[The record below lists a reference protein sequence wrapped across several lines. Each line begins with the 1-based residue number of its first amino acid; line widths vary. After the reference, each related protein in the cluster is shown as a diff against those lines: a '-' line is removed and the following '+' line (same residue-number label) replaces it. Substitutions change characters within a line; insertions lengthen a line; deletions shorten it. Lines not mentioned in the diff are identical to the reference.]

1 MKKLALTIAIVLM
14 AVSAAFAGP
23 KKEIRTVT
31 FESNLHCKEC
41 VRKVQENIAFEKG
54 VKSLD
59 VSLENK
65 KITVGYD
72 ASKTSPEAL
81 KAAIEKLGFTAVA
94 CHKDNCCKGEC
105 KDDCHKDGHKK
116 GDCKGDCEKHKTK

>member
-1 MKKLALTIAIVLM
+1 MKKLALTIAIVLT
-14 AVSAAFAGP
+14 AVSTTFAGP

-31 FESNLHCKEC
+31 FESNIHCKQC

-59 VSLENK
+59 VSLEDK
-65 KITVGYD
+65 RITVGYD
-72 ASKTSPEAL
+72 ASKTSPQAL

-94 CHKDNCCKGEC
+94 SQHDGCKKDECKGER
-105 KDDCHKDGHKK
+105 H
-116 GDCKGDCEKHKTK
+116 KHKNK